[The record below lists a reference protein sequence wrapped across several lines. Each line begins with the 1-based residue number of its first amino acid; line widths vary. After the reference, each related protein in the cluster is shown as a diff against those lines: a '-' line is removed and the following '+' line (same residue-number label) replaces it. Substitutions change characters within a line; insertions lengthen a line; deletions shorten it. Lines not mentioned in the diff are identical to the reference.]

1 MDHQHS
7 DSPDPG
13 PAQGWWQA
21 YDSPPES
28 TGVVREVMDR
38 FQAGMDTAERHE
50 DGAALYAALDVVLD
64 LLGDEHGD
72 PLTTP
77 VVAAVATA
85 LRTSRPLGRG
95 SQDVVS
101 HGNC

>member
-1 MDHQHS
+1 MDQRS
-7 DSPDPG
+7 DSPER
-13 PAQGWWQA
+13 
-21 YDSPPES
+21 PEDAA
-28 TGVVREVMDR
+28 VVREVMDR
-38 FQAGMDTAERHE
+38 FQTAMDETERHE

-77 VVAAVATA
+77 LVVGASSA
-85 LRTSRPLGRG
+85 LRTSPPRGRG
-95 SQDVVS
+95 SQDAVG